1 MFAAHR
7 CGVGDVGEGIPGG
20 GNGLCRAGEA
30 EGDTAAHVCLDSLDR
45 TVRGGSVCMVKSSWA
60 LGEG

>member
-30 EGDTAAHVCLDSLDR
+30 EGDTAARVCLDSLD
-45 TVRGGSVCMVKSSWA
+45 SVCGSWSG
-60 LGEG
+60 LSGEAPCAW